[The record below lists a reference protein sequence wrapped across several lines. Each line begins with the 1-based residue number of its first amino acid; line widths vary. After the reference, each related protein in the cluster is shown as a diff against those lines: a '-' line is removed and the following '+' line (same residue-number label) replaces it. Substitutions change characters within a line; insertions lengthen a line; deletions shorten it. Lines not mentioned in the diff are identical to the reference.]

1 MKADR
6 PVKYKTR
13 QKSERGNTNMEANAR
28 IYQDIKEIL
37 IRREE
42 IANAVK
48 MLGEMIT
55 KDYEGKAP
63 VMVCILKGAS
73 VFYVDLL
80 REIDL
85 PVTMEF
91 MIASSYGHG
100 TSTSG
105 NVRIIKD
112 LDYDVSGRDVIL
124 VEDIVDSG
132 VTLDFLKRMFKER
145 GVNSVR
151 VATLLDKPA
160 RRRVKLKADYYCFTV
175 PDAFV
180 VGYGL
185 DYNQIYRNLP
195 DICILKPEI
204 YNK

>member
-1 MKADR
+1 M
-6 PVKYKTR
+6 Y
-13 QKSERGNTNMEANAR
+13 G
-28 IYQDIKEIL
+28 DIQEVL

-48 MLGEMIT
+48 MLGDMIT
-55 KDYEGKAP
+55 RDYEGKAP

-91 MIASSYGHG
+91 MIVSSYGKG
-100 TSTSG
+100 VASTG
-105 NVRIIKD
+105 NVRIRKD
-112 LDYDVSGRDVIL
+112 LDYDISGRDVIL
-124 VEDIVDSG
+124 VEDIVDTG
-132 VTLDFLKRMFKER
+132 LTLSFLKKMFIER
-145 GVNSVR
+145 GAQSVKI
-151 VATLLDKPA
+151 ATLLDKPA
-160 RRRVKLKADYYCFTV
+160 RRKVDLKADYYCFTV

-185 DYNQIYRNLP
+185 DYAERYRNLP
-195 DICILKPEI
+195 DIGILKSEI
-204 YNK
+204 YEKRSELELKTAF